1 MALVPTTKLEA
12 VNVCLT
18 NIGEAP
24 VTSLE
29 SGLLVDA
36 QIASDIVDEISREVQ
51 SIGWNFNT
59 EEFDLTPDTDGFIN
73 LPASTLR
80 VDSVKTNF
88 HEDLIMRGS
97 RLYDKDNNTY
107 VFTEGKTVEVILYLV
122 FDELPETVRRFIAL
136 RAARVFQE
144 RQLGVDA
151 LSAQNREDER
161 RAWAMLMSEEAD
173 SADYN
178 ILSGTPTVSRIVSRQ
193 VYPGW
198 RSV

>member
-59 EEFDLTPDTDGFIN
+59 EIRTLTPDDSGYIY
-73 LPASTLR
+73 LPASTLK
-80 VDSVKTNF
+80 VDTVAENIN
-88 HEDLIMRGS
+88 DNLIMRGS

-107 VFTEGKTVEVILYLV
+107 TFSSSKKVEIILFLA
-122 FDELPETVRRFIAL
+122 FEELPEIVRRFIAL
-136 RAARVFQE
+136 RSARIYQE
-144 RQLGVDA
+144 RQLGVDS
-151 LSAQNREDER
+151 LSAQNRDDEL
-161 RAWAMLMSEEAD
+161 RAWAMLLAEESD

-178 ILSGTPTVSRIVSRQ
+178 MLTGSADVLRSVSRM
-193 VYPGW
+193 VYRGGYI
-198 RSV
+198 